1 MQDFSACLRKL
12 TYFVLIWIKAHSHTT
27 LKIFFRQSELFFWW
41 AKNVIFCASKKCYT
55 NQRTS
60 SRTATSAKVASGWFF
75 LLFFLFTFFRHF
87 FWVKRYLEHL
97 STCSISRNQ
106 DEVTQRSIFSVRWN
120 LPLFLQFTKRY
131 VFWPLFLSIFRHQKS
146 SLRIRLMSKCYPNAQ
161 LKHLRKNA
169 FQYYKLWVND
179 TKNDKVP
186 KINVTTE
193 DINDNLDELGYHGTI
208 GITSKHL
215 LLRNFL
221 RSKGVRVLEAR
232 FGSFVPTKLRTEIP
246 TTIRQGTTTT

>member
-1 MQDFSACLRKL
+1 M
-12 TYFVLIWIKAHSHTT
+12 
-27 LKIFFRQSELFFWW
+27 LFFINIPSS
-41 AKNVIFCASKKCYT
+41 KNKFVEDTLLCSK
-55 NQRTS
+55 
-60 SRTATSAKVASGWFF
+60 W
-75 LLFFLFTFFRHF
+75 
-87 FWVKRYLEHL
+87 
-97 STCSISRNQ
+97 
-106 DEVTQRSIFSVRWN
+106 
-120 LPLFLQFTKRY
+120 
-131 VFWPLFLSIFRHQKS
+131 
-146 SLRIRLMSKCYPNAQ
+146 YPNAQ

-246 TTIRQGTTTT
+246 TTIRQATYYVEVRRSPFVNGGLGICELRYALPPCRNTFFSFLMAELVNSEGELTNRSLFRVPPFSLLLFNPFLRSLILSQFLIKSMHERQEEQVEMMNYVQQRISQDEFQS

>member
-1 MQDFSACLRKL
+1 MSQM
-12 TYFVLIWIKAHSHTT
+12 V
-27 LKIFFRQSELFFWW
+27 
-41 AKNVIFCASKKCYT
+41 SK
-55 NQRTS
+55 
-60 SRTATSAKVASGWFF
+60 
-75 LLFFLFTFFRHF
+75 
-87 FWVKRYLEHL
+87 
-97 STCSISRNQ
+97 CSI
-106 DEVTQRSIFSVRWN
+106 ETF
-120 LPLFLQFTKRY
+120 K
-131 VFWPLFLSIFRHQKS
+131 
-146 SLRIRLMSKCYPNAQ
+146 
-161 LKHLRKNA
+161 KNA

-246 TTIRQGTTTT
+246 TTIRQATYYVEKYVDCRL

>member
-1 MQDFSACLRKL
+1 MSQM
-12 TYFVLIWIKAHSHTT
+12 V
-27 LKIFFRQSELFFWW
+27 
-41 AKNVIFCASKKCYT
+41 SK
-55 NQRTS
+55 
-60 SRTATSAKVASGWFF
+60 
-75 LLFFLFTFFRHF
+75 
-87 FWVKRYLEHL
+87 
-97 STCSISRNQ
+97 CSI
-106 DEVTQRSIFSVRWN
+106 ET
-120 LPLFLQFTKRY
+120 FT
-131 VFWPLFLSIFRHQKS
+131 
-146 SLRIRLMSKCYPNAQ
+146 
-161 LKHLRKNA
+161 KNA

-246 TTIRQGTTTT
+246 TTIRQVTYFVEVRRLPFVNGGLGICELRHALPPCRNTFFLS

>member
-1 MQDFSACLRKL
+1 MANVGQRVHFSQGVVWVRKISRL
-12 TYFVLIWIKAHSHTT
+12 KKTEKKK
-27 LKIFFRQSELFFWW
+27 KIF
-41 AKNVIFCASKKCYT
+41 
-55 NQRTS
+55 
-60 SRTATSAKVASGWFF
+60 SRESDS
-75 LLFFLFTFFRHF
+75 
-87 FWVKRYLEHL
+87 
-97 STCSISRNQ
+97 
-106 DEVTQRSIFSVRWN
+106 
-120 LPLFLQFTKRY
+120 KRY
-131 VFWPLFLSIFRHQKS
+131 VFPTFVFFYQYFVIKKKKFVEDTLLC
-146 SLRIRLMSKCYPNAQ
+146 SKWYPNAQ

-246 TTIRQGTTTT
+246 TTIRQATYYVEKYVDCRL

>member
-1 MQDFSACLRKL
+1 
-12 TYFVLIWIKAHSHTT
+12 
-27 LKIFFRQSELFFWW
+27 
-41 AKNVIFCASKKCYT
+41 
-55 NQRTS
+55 
-60 SRTATSAKVASGWFF
+60 
-75 LLFFLFTFFRHF
+75 
-87 FWVKRYLEHL
+87 
-97 STCSISRNQ
+97 
-106 DEVTQRSIFSVRWN
+106 
-120 LPLFLQFTKRY
+120 
-131 VFWPLFLSIFRHQKS
+131 
-146 SLRIRLMSKCYPNAQ
+146 MSKCYPNAR

-246 TTIRQGTTTT
+246 TTIRQATYYVEIRRLPFVNGGLGICELRHALPPCRNTFFSFLMAELVNSEGELTNRSLFRVPSFPFYFLTHF

>member
-12 TYFVLIWIKAHSHTT
+12 TYFAIIWIKAHSHTT
-27 LKIFFRQSELFFWW
+27 FKIFSSKWTFFWW
-41 AKNVIFCASKKCYT
+41 PKM
-55 NQRTS
+55 
-60 SRTATSAKVASGWFF
+60 WFF
-75 LLFFLFTFFRHF
+75 FVLLRSAILIKEPHHVLPRQPKSRVDFYLLSFLFTFFRHF
-87 FWVKRYLEHL
+87 FRRKGI
-97 STCSISRNQ
+97 SSIWAHVVFFSNQ

-131 VFWPLFLSIFRHQKS
+131 VRFSDLHFYLSIFLHQKKFVQETS
-146 SLRIRLMSKCYPNAQ
+146 LMSQMVSKCSIET
-161 LKHLRKNA
+161 LRKNA
-169 FQYYKLWVND
+169 VEYYKLWVND

-193 DINDNLDELGYHGTI
+193 DINDNLDELGHHGTI

-246 TTIRQGTTTT
+246 TTIRQAT

>member
-1 MQDFSACLRKL
+1 M
-12 TYFVLIWIKAHSHTT
+12 
-27 LKIFFRQSELFFWW
+27 
-41 AKNVIFCASKKCYT
+41 
-55 NQRTS
+55 
-60 SRTATSAKVASGWFF
+60 WFF
-75 LLFFLFTFFRHF
+75 VRLRSAILIKEPHHVLPRQPKSRRWVDFYLLFFLFTFFRHF
-87 FWVKRYLEHL
+87 FGTKRYLEHL

-131 VFWPLFLSIFRHQKS
+131 VFSTFAFFINIPS
-146 SLRIRLMSKCYPNAQ
+146 SKNKFVEDTLLCSKWYPNAQ
-161 LKHLRKNA
+161 LKHLRKYA

-246 TTIRQGTTTT
+246 TTIRQATYYVEKYVDCRL